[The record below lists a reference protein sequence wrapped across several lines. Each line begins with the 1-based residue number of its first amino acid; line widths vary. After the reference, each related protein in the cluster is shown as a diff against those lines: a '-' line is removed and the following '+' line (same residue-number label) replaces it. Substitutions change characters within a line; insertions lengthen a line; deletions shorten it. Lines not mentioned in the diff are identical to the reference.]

1 MLTRSLCWPCLLCLV
16 TLSSCTRG
24 ETGAGRPSPTRAGA
38 GARDGGEGAQPG
50 PGLAALAA
58 EEFAAELSFSPT
70 TATWLGDHRFD
81 DRLDDVRLPTVAR
94 EISRLRA
101 LRARVAALP
110 IADLNQDETIALDQ
124 RLLLARIDDRLIE
137 LDELRPHER
146 NPLFYMN
153 LIAFGLD
160 GLLQPDFVP
169 TEGRVRAL
177 ASRLRAIGPL
187 CREAQRNLKNP
198 PELLTRRAQDLGAMT
213 RTFLQTLLPRLM
225 RGVAD
230 PKLVDEFNRDHEE
243 AKRALDDFLGW
254 LGRDLLPRSRG
265 EWALGQARLTARLQ
279 AAELLDVPLSQV
291 QEAAQADLRATRAR
305 LDEVARALVL
315 GPAQGA
321 VAGTGTGVSLAEALR
336 KVEEDQARPTEL
348 LRQAEAL
355 LPRIA
360 EMLKERDLL
369 NMPAARPRV
378 LEMPPYRWG
387 YAFLWAPGPLENRAG
402 EAVFYIDTVD
412 PGWKDKRRV
421 QEHLRALNLPQLLLT
436 AIHEVA
442 PGHFA
447 QHEARRQHAAGLS
460 VVRQRASSV
469 AFVEGWAH
477 YGEGLVADRWP
488 GPEQEKLRLL
498 ALRQRALRLV
508 RLLAVLRLHAAP
520 QPGGAHL
527 DEAMRLF
534 TEECGMDEHAARRE
548 SERAACDPMGAMLP
562 ALGRMQ
568 LERLFSDYQA
578 QEEEPTRAA
587 FHDAVLAHGEVPLVA
602 LRRILLAE
610 PGPSI

>member
-1 MLTRSLCWPCLLCLV
+1 MIIRSLALSLSCLLWLV
-16 TLSSCTRG
+16 ALPSCHRG
-24 ETGAGRPSPTRAGA
+24 DSGSGRPSPTRAG
-38 GARDGGEGAQPG
+38 DGGEGAHPG
-50 PGLAALAA
+50 PGLQALAA

-81 DRLDDVRLPTVAR
+81 DRLDDVRQPTVAR
-94 EISRLRA
+94 EIARLRA
-101 LRARVAALP
+101 LRARVVALSAADLKQEETAAL
-110 IADLNQDETIALDQ
+110 DR
-124 RLLLARIDDRLIE
+124 RLLLARIDDRLFE

-177 ASRLRAIGPL
+177 ASRLRAIAPL

-213 RTFLQTLLPRLM
+213 RTFLQALLPRLM

-243 AKRALDDFLGW
+243 AKRALDDFLTW
-254 LGRDLLPRSRG
+254 LGRDLLPRAKG
-265 EWALGQARLTARLQ
+265 EWALGQARLAARLQ
-279 AAELLDVPLSQV
+279 AAELLDVSLARV
-291 QEAAQADLRATRAR
+291 QEAADADLRATRAR
-305 LDEVARALVL
+305 LDEAAQALV
-315 GPAQGA
+315 GGAQHP
-321 VAGTGTGVSLAEALR
+321 LAEALR

-348 LRQAEAL
+348 LRQAEGL

-360 EMLKERDLL
+360 EVLEERDLL
-369 NMPAARPRV
+369 KLPAARPRV
-378 LEMPPYRWG
+378 QEMPPYRWG

-436 AIHEVA
+436 AIHEVL

-447 QHEARRQHAAGLS
+447 QDEARRQHAAGLS
-460 VVRQRASSV
+460 AVRQRAHSI

-488 GPEQEKLRLL
+488 GPEQDKLRLL

-520 QPGGAHL
+520 QPGGAHF

-534 TEECGMDEHAARRE
+534 TEECGMDELAARRE
-548 SERAACDPMGAMLP
+548 AERAACDPLGTMLP

-568 LERLFSDYQA
+568 LERLFLDYKA
-578 QEEEPTRAA
+578 QEEEEPTRAA
-587 FHDAVLAHGEVPLVA
+587 FHDAVLAHGELPVVA
-602 LRRILLAE
+602 LRRILLTE
-610 PGPSI
+610 PGPSL